1 MFLSGLLKFHV
12 TLCRQLTIV
21 MNLKTSFPVLFFVL
35 LSGTLLYGQGE
46 DKLFSITVFDG
57 NTGNPLENAN
67 VYIRPCNCGGITDR
81 NGNYSRS
88 LPVGQ
93 YRITVSYTGYEST
106 DLEADLSTDVSL
118 ETQLL
123 QRVEQLSE
131 VFLSAKQKN
140 ENVELPQMGVLRL
153 QSQDL
158 IKVPS
163 GLGEYDVLRSMT
175 LLPGVNN
182 AGEVSNG
189 LSIRGGSLDQN
200 LILYDHAP
208 IYNPTHLFG
217 LFSVFTPDVLSNID
231 LYRANI
237 PARYGG
243 RTASVLDVG
252 VKKPYVDKF
261 KLSGGVGLVSSR
273 LAIETPL
280 IKDKLNLMV
289 GTRASFTDFLLPIF
303 SKRLKDTKAKFYDTT
318 LKLLWLPNPD
328 DQIFLTGF
336 FSKDIYELELISQ
349 IENIN
354 SDKNRYDFM
363 ALNGT
368 LNWLHTFNEKASL
381 RSILVSSNYVP
392 KNILPI
398 TGSSDEIEYRS
409 KINYLSF
416 ISEYAN
422 KPRSTLDFYL
432 GLQAKKY
439 LVGQGTLD
447 PGGSNSVLPV
457 ALHDENSYELSAYSN
472 VNWQL
477 APPVTL
483 SLGMRFN
490 HYVFG
495 GPYTFN
501 TYDDQG
507 NIVSA
512 EEFEKGSKVIDYN
525 NLEPRVGANIKLGE
539 RTSVK
544 LSYAQVNQYLQNVY
558 NSTTPLP
565 TSRWKSSDRYIKPQ
579 QSQSYGL
586 GFFHNSAD
594 NSVELGVEGYYRD
607 SQNDLTYKPG
617 ADFFLEEFL
626 EQKVVQGKGR
636 AYGVEF
642 SLKKTGG
649 KVNGW
654 LNYTWA
660 RSFVRTYNEN
670 LADRINNNDWFPS
683 DFDRPHIFNGTVNFE
698 SNPYNKW
705 SLNFTAQTGRPY
717 TTANGFV
724 VVDDIEVPVYLERN
738 NSRLPV
744 YHRLD
749 FSWRISY
756 NQKKN
761 KRWKNHWVFTIYN
774 LYARK
779 NPFNIYYQQRTSNE
793 NAEIFSNSPLGAYEL
808 SVLNSPLFAITYNFV
823 FQ

>member
-1 MFLSGLLKFHV
+1 
-12 TLCRQLTIV
+12 
-21 MNLKTSFPVLFFVL
+21 MNQKTSFTILLFVL
-35 LSGTLLYGQGE
+35 LGGALLYGQNE
-46 DKLFSITVFDG
+46 DKLFSITVYDG
-57 NTGNPLENAN
+57 STGNPLENAN
-67 VYIRPCNCGGITDR
+67 VYIRPCNCGGITDN
-81 NGNYSRS
+81 NGRYSRF
-88 LPVGQ
+88 LLEGRYQ
-93 YRITVSYTGYEST
+93 ITVSYTGFQSN
-106 DLEADLSTDVSL
+106 DLEVALTTDVNL
-118 ETQLL
+118 ETELL
-123 QRVEQLSE
+123 QKVEQLSE
-131 VFLSAKQKN
+131 IFLSAKQKN

-200 LILYDHAP
+200 LVLFDYAP

-252 VKKPYVDKF
+252 VKKPYADKF

-273 LAIETPL
+273 LTVETPL
-280 IKDKLNLMV
+280 VKDKLSLIA
-289 GTRASFTDFLLPIF
+289 GTRAGFTDFLLPIF

-318 LKLLWLPNPD
+318 FKLLWLPNPN

-336 FSKDIYELELISQ
+336 YSKDTYQLDLISQ
-349 IENIN
+349 IDNIN

-381 RSILVSSNYVP
+381 RSIFVSSNYVP
-392 KNILPI
+392 KTILPI
-398 TGSSDEIEYRS
+398 TGSTDEIEYRS

-422 KPRSTLDFYL
+422 RPKPAIDYYL

-439 LVGQGTLD
+439 VVGQGTLD
-447 PGGSNSVLPV
+447 PGGTNSVLPV
-457 ALHDENSYELSAYSN
+457 ALQDENSYELSAYSN
-472 VNWQL
+472 INWQL
-477 APPVTL
+477 ASPITL
-483 SLGMRFN
+483 SLGLRFN

-495 GPYTFN
+495 GPHTFN

-512 EEFEKGSKVIDYN
+512 EEFEKGDKVIDYN
-525 NLEPRVGANIKLGE
+525 HLEPRVGANIKLGE
-539 RTSVK
+539 QTSFK

-565 TSRWKSSDRYIKPQ
+565 TSRWKSSDRHIKPQ

-586 GFFHNSAD
+586 GIYHNISDTNNDSAL
-594 NSVELGVEGYYRD
+594 ELGLEGYYRD

-654 LNYTWA
+654 LNYTWS

-698 SNPYNKW
+698 SNAYNKW
-705 SLNFTAQTGRPY
+705 SLNFTAQSGRPY
-717 TTANGFV
+717 TMANGFV
-724 VVDDIEVPVYLERN
+724 QVDDIDVPIYLERN
-738 NSRLPV
+738 NGRLPV

-749 FSWRISY
+749 FSWRVSY
-756 NQKKN
+756 NPKKD

-779 NPFNIYYQQRTSNE
+779 NPFNIYYQQRTGNQNVE
-793 NAEIFSNSPLGAYEL
+793 FFGNSPLGAYEL
-808 SVLNSPLFAITYNFV
+808 SVLNSPLFALTYNFV